1 MRRGEIPEIFESEY
15 RICLIV
21 WEQEP
26 VNSTRLVALA
36 ADQLGWR
43 KPTTYTV
50 PRLILEKTPK
60 RGICLLWLLV
70 FLRRCSSAFRAIRG
84 EALKDRRNCGIMHS

>member
-1 MRRGEIPEIFESEY
+1 MQRIEIPEIFEREY
-15 RICLIV
+15 RLCLIV

-26 VNSTRLVALA
+26 VNATRLVAIA

-50 PRLILEKTPK
+50 LRLILEKAPK
-60 RGICLLWLLV
+60 RGICLL
-70 FLRRCSSAFRAIRG
+70 
-84 EALKDRRNCGIMHS
+84 